1 MHVRNSFFNDWSLAP
16 VSRGIFLS
24 VNSRR
29 GGCFSVCD
37 VEHGQ
42 VI

>member
-1 MHVRNSFFNDWSLAP
+1 MHGHNSFFNDGSLVP
-16 VSRGIFLS
+16 VSHDIFLS
-24 VNSRR
+24 VNSRC